1 MDLYN
6 STSLSCSKIFTTEY
20 STSFSKAVSRLHPSI
35 QDDIYAIYGFVRIA
49 DEIVDTFHDQPK
61 REMLANFREQAY
73 QSIDQKIST
82 NPILN
87 SFQLVVNRYNI
98 PHELI
103 ESFLESMRMDLE
115 QQEHNDESYKKYIY
129 GSAEVVGLMC
139 LKVFCNGNQ
148 QLYDE
153 LTHPARTLG
162 EAFQKV
168 NFLRDLKSD
177 FEERGRIYFPSVDF
191 TNFSEKEKRKIEDD
205 IEADLQKSLEGIRK
219 LPRKAKLGVYIA
231 YVYFRALLLRIKRVK
246 ASNLMKERI
255 RVSDPIKYFLML
267 KARIDVALRIV

>member
-35 QDDIYAIYGFVRIA
+35 QDDIYAIYGFVRIT
-49 DEIVDTFHDQPK
+49 DEIVDTFHDHPK
-61 REMLANFREQAY
+61 RQLLADFRTRAY
-73 QSIDQKIST
+73 QSIEQKIST

-103 ESFLESMRMDLE
+103 DSFLESMRMDLE
-115 QQEHNDESYKKYIY
+115 QQEHNDETYKKYIY

-153 LTHPARTLG
+153 LTHPARSLG

-177 FEERGRIYFPSVDF
+177 FEERGRFYFPSVDF
-191 TNFSEKEKRKIEDD
+191 ENFSEDEKRKIEDD
-205 IEADLQKSLEGIRK
+205 IEADLKKSLEGIRK
-219 LPRKAKLGVYIA
+219 LPPKAKLGVYIA

-246 ASNLMKERI
+246 AANLMNERI
-255 RVSDPIKYFLML
+255 RVSDPMKYLLML
-267 KARIDVALRIV
+267 KARLDVLFRIV

>member
-20 STSFSKAVSRLHPSI
+20 STSFSKAVSSLHPSI

-49 DEIVDTFHDQPK
+49 DEIVDTFHDHPK
-61 REMLANFREQAY
+61 REMLSEFRIQAY

-98 PHELI
+98 SHELI
-103 ESFLESMRMDLE
+103 DSFLESMRMDLE
-115 QQEHNDESYKKYIY
+115 RQEHNDETYKKYIY

-153 LTHPARTLG
+153 LTHPARSLG

-168 NFLRDLKSD
+168 NFLRDIKSD

-191 TNFSEKEKRKIEDD
+191 ENFSEDEKRKIEND

-219 LPRKAKLGVYIA
+219 LPPKAKLGVFIA

-246 ASNLMKERI
+246 AANLMNERI
-255 RVSDPIKYFLML
+255 RVSDPMKYLLMI
-267 KARIDVALRIV
+267 KARLAVAMRIV

>member
-1 MDLYN
+1 
-6 STSLSCSKIFTTEY
+6 
-20 STSFSKAVSRLHPSI
+20 VSRLHPSI
-35 QDDIYAIYGFVRIA
+35 QDDIYAIYGFVRIT
-49 DEIVDTFHDQPK
+49 DEIVDTFHDHPK
-61 REMLANFREQAY
+61 RQLLADFRTRAY
-73 QSIDQKIST
+73 QSIEQKIST

-103 ESFLESMRMDLE
+103 DSFLESMRMDLE
-115 QQEHNDESYKKYIY
+115 QQEHNDETYKKYIY

-153 LTHPARTLG
+153 LTHPARSLG

-177 FEERGRIYFPSVDF
+177 FEERGRFYFPSVDF
-191 TNFSEKEKRKIEDD
+191 ENFSEDEKRKIEDD
-205 IEADLQKSLEGIRK
+205 IEADLKKSLEGIRK
-219 LPRKAKLGVYIA
+219 LPPKAKLGVYIA

-246 ASNLMKERI
+246 AANLMNERI
-255 RVSDPIKYFLML
+255 RVSDPMKYLLML
-267 KARIDVALRIV
+267 KARLDVLFRIV

>member
-1 MDLYN
+1 MDLYSN
-6 STSLSCSKIFTTEY
+6 TSLGCSKIFTTEY

-49 DEIVDTFHDQPK
+49 DEIVDTFHDHPK
-61 REMLANFREQAY
+61 REMLADFRAQAY
-73 QSIDQKIST
+73 QSIEQKIST

-87 SFQLVVNRYNI
+87 SFQLVVNKYNVSRD
-98 PHELI
+98 LI

-115 QQEHNDESYKKYIY
+115 QQEHSDESYKKYIY

-153 LTHPARTLG
+153 LTQPARSLG

-191 TNFSEKEKRKIEDD
+191 TYFSDEEKRKIEDD

-231 YVYFRALLLRIKRVK
+231 YVYFKALLNRIKRVK
-246 ASNLMKERI
+246 AANLMNERI
-255 RVSDPIKYFLML
+255 RVSNPMKFFLMI
-267 KARIDVALRIV
+267 KARLAVAMRIV